1 MIKQDH
7 MLESKNALKLIL
19 SVAHELP
26 AEKVNLKDA
35 LLRVLAS
42 GIHYDTDMPPFNK
55 SAMDG
60 YACRK
65 QDILNRLEAIETIPA
80 GKLPVK
86 RVGEN
91 QCSKIMTGAMVPEG
105 ADFVFKKEDAETG
118 DEEMILCTTPD
129 GANHIVFQ
137 GTDIRKGE
145 EVLSKSTLIMARHMP
160 VIAGAGITRPEVFSR
175 PAVAV
180 LATGT
185 ELVPASM
192 KPRSFQIRNTNSGQL
207 LAQLAEMKI
216 KPENGGIVKD
226 DENVL
231 FDRMQEMMVVNQVIL
246 VTGGVSVGDYDLVPE
261 VIEKLGFKTLVTSTS
276 IKPGKPMIF
285 AVKENKYCFGL
296 SGNPVSSYIQFELYV
311 KPFLYRMMG
320 HHYQQHVL
328 RFTLGMDIQHE
339 ISDRLNFIPAY
350 LNSGSEVMP
359 VEFHGSA
366 HIHALSGATHLV
378 EIPAGIKNLRRGET
392 VNVRPL

>member
-1 MIKQDH
+1 
-7 MLESKNALKLIL
+7 MLDYQNALELIL
-19 SVAHELP
+19 SEANELP
-26 AEKVNLKDA
+26 SENIFLEDA

-42 GIHYDTDMPPFNK
+42 GIFYDADMPPFNK

-65 QDILNRLEAIETIPA
+65 QDLNNSLKIIETIPA

-86 RVGEN
+86 QVGEN

-105 ADFVFKKEDAETG
+105 ADFVFKKEDAETVSG
-118 DEEMILCTTPD
+118 EHIFCKTREP
-129 GANHIVFQ
+129 GNHIVLQ
-137 GTDIRKGE
+137 GADIRQGE
-145 EVLSKSTLIMARHMP
+145 EVLTRSTLIQARHMP
-160 VIAGAGITRPEVFSR
+160 VIAGAGITHPEVFQR
-175 PAVAV
+175 PSVAV

-185 ELVPASM
+185 ELVPPGL
-192 KPRSFQIRNTNSGQL
+192 KPLSFQIRNTNSGQL

-216 KPENGGIVKD
+216 SPKFGGIVKD
-226 DENVL
+226 EEDVL
-231 FDRMQEMMVVNQVIL
+231 FERMQELIAENQVIL

-261 VIEKLGFKTLVTSTS
+261 AIEKLGFKTLITSTA
-276 IKPGKPMIF
+276 IKPGKPMVF

-320 HHYQQHVL
+320 HHYQPRTF
-328 RFTLGMDIQHE
+328 RFALGVDIRQE
-339 ISDRLNFIPAY
+339 FSDRLNFIPANI
-350 LNSGSEVMP
+350 NSESEVVP

-366 HIHALSGATHLV
+366 HIHALPGATHLLEV
-378 EIPAGIKNLRRGET
+378 PAGTKNLKKGEA

>member
-1 MIKQDH
+1 
-7 MLESKNALKLIL
+7 MLEYKNALKLIL
-19 SVAHELP
+19 SVVHELP
-26 AEKVNLKDA
+26 AERVSLEDA

-42 GIHYDTDMPPFNK
+42 GIFCDTDMPPFNK

-65 QDILNRLEAIETIPA
+65 QDIFNRLDVIETIPA
-80 GKLPVK
+80 GKLPVTG
-86 RVGEN
+86 VGMN

-105 ADFVFKKEDAETG
+105 ADFVFKKEDAQTEDG
-118 DEEMILCTTPD
+118 GKIFCTNPD
-129 GANHIVFQ
+129 AANHIVFQ
-137 GTDIRKGE
+137 GTDIRQGE
-145 EVLSKSTLIMARHMP
+145 EVLRKSTLILARHMP
-160 VIAGAGITRPEVFSR
+160 VIAGAGVTHPEVFRR

-185 ELVPASM
+185 ELVPAAM
-192 KPRSFQIRNTNSGQL
+192 KPLSFQIRNTNSGQL
-207 LAQLAEMKI
+207 LAQLAGMKI
-216 KPENGGIVKD
+216 KPENGAIVKD

-231 FDRMQEMMVVNQVIL
+231 FDRMQELLAANQVIL

-261 VIEKLGFKTLVTSTS
+261 VIEKLGFKTLITSTS
-276 IKPGKPMIF
+276 IKPGKPMLF

-320 HHYQQHVL
+320 HHYQPEIL
-328 RFTLGMDIQHE
+328 RLPLGVDMQQE
-339 ISDRLNFIPAY
+339 ISDRLNFIPAN
-350 LNSGSEVMP
+350 LTSGSEVMP

-366 HIHALSGATHLV
+366 HIHALSGATHLM
-378 EIPAGIKNLRRGET
+378 EIPAGIQKIRKGEM